1 MDMGNLPP
9 LWLDHVNIPTQDPE
23 VLAQWYAD
31 RLGIERRG
39 TMVIGPGISLVFKK
53 AAPLKAG
60 EAFHFGF
67 RVENK
72 SAVES
77 WAEHLGVAVAFDE
90 NDFFAARVADPD
102 GNVFEVYWDK
112 Y

>member
-1 MDMGNLPP
+1 MDMGTLPP
-9 LWLDHVNIPTQDPE
+9 LWLDHVNIPTHDPE

-39 TMVIGPGISLVFKK
+39 TVVIGPGISLVFNK
-53 AAPLKAG
+53 APPLKAG
-60 EAFHFGF
+60 DAFHFGF

-72 SAVES
+72 SAVET

-90 NDFFAARVADPD
+90 HDFFAARVTDPD